1 MRFKYLIFILFIF
14 FIFSTKIFAS
24 PPNWQQITGTQ
35 YSMVLMANITINN
48 NVALSGTDNN
58 MAAAFGPAHS
68 DSVNDCRA
76 LGLWEE
82 PTSSHNGFWYFTIVG
97 NENGETIFFKVYYEE
112 ADEVYDCNETII
124 FENNATIG
132 ELETPFNL
140 TVDALLPPDEVNIQ
154 ILSSKDSVKIS
165 WVDDDFSKKIYTA
178 SNPYAEFP
186 DNWVTVT
193 SVNSGSQV
201 ILPIANEKS
210 FYKVTSTNS
219 SKK

>member
-1 MRFKYLIFILFIF
+1 MKYKFLILVFALF
-14 FIFSTKIFAS
+14 FISSGLLSS
-24 PPNWQQITGTQ
+24 PPSWEQITGTQ
-35 YSMVLMANITINN
+35 YSMILIANITINN
-48 NVALSGTDNN
+48 DTLLGSGNN

-76 LGLWEE
+76 IATWQTANPPYEGC
-82 PTSSHNGFWYFTIVG
+82 WYFTIVG
-97 NENGETIFFKVYYEE
+97 NENGDTISFKVYEEE
-112 ADEVYDCNETII
+112 ADEVYDCNETIT
-124 FENNATIG
+124 FENNTTLG
-132 ELETPFNL
+132 DLDTPFDL
-140 TVDALLPPDEVNIQ
+140 SVEVLLPPSEVNIQ

-165 WVDDDFSKKIYTA
+165 WVDDGFSKKIYTA
-178 SNPYAEFP
+178 NDPYAGFP